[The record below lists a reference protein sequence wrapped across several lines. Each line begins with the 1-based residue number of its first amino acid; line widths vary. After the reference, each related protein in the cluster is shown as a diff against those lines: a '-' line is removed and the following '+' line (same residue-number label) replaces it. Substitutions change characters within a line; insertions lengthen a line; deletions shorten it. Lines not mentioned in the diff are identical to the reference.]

1 MGTNEQACEK
11 AYLQYE
17 HLKILENLEI
27 QNSTIR
33 IDIRHVPPKVTQ
45 TPSRAQWEQG
55 NEIGNELGCHLS
67 APQTLCWIPNYQS
80 ETKINFKK

>member
-45 TPSRAQWEQG
+45 TPTTHNKTQERTQRTLRRHSARRDLFTHEAGTGE
-55 NEIGNELGCHLS
+55 NE
-67 APQTLCWIPNYQS
+67 
-80 ETKINFKK
+80 